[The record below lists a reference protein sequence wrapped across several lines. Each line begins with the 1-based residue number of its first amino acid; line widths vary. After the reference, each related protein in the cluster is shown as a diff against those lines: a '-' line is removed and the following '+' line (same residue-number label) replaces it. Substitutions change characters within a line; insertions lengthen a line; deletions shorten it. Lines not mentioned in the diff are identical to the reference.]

1 MDVQADNPAEDAA
14 LDESSEQR
22 VDIAS
27 LERDID
33 NLMSAA
39 RSERPGSG
47 DDGGVSQVDLLLRE
61 INELLAHETNSL
73 LNATNGLLG
82 KTLESIFDPKIL
94 ANKHQKIDN
103 ALAQA
108 LAKGKTGA
116 AAAPVKAPVTNPAPR
131 FAGISRPMTAD
142 LSKTGLKAATAP
154 KVASGPREA
163 LPKPEEEAPGAIK
176 FGEAPKGD
184 TGAFTTRIEEAP
196 PESEPVV
203 TIEEAKPTVEKPP
216 QPEPVAEAP
225 PAPAPA
231 PAPAPKPAEKPKAEA
246 PPKEAPAAPAEVP
259 DFPQPLILRILAF
272 PMKLVPESARL
283 AVSAVA
289 LTMLFSAPVA
299 WVFAHRAVTT
309 QGIGPIDFLMLEEQ
323 QAEAEAAAKE
333 AAAKDAAAM
342 DAGHGEAKKDDSHG
356 GGGNH

>member
-1 MDVQADNPAEDAA
+1 MDDQADNPAEDAA
-14 LDESSEQR
+14 PDESSEQR

-33 NLMSAA
+33 NLMSTA
-39 RSERPGSG
+39 RSERPGPG
-47 DDGGVSQVDLLLRE
+47 DDEGVSQVDLLLRE

-94 ANKHQKIDN
+94 ANKHQKIDK

-108 LAKGKTGA
+108 LAKGKAGA

-142 LSKTGLKAATAP
+142 LSKTGLKGAAAP

-163 LPKPEEEAPGAIK
+163 LPTPEEEAPGAIK

-184 TGAFTTRIEEAP
+184 TGAFTTRVEEAP
-196 PESEPVV
+196 PEPEPVV
-203 TIEEAKPTVEKPP
+203 TIEPAKPAVEKPP

-225 PAPAPA
+225 PAPAPTPA
-231 PAPAPKPAEKPKAEA
+231 PTPAPKPAEKPKAEA

-309 QGIGPIDFLMLEEQ
+309 QGIGPIDFSMLEEQ
-323 QAEAEAAAKE
+323 QAEAEAAAKDAAAKQ
-333 AAAKDAAAM
+333 AAAKDA
-342 DAGHGEAKKDDSHG
+342 DAKKDDSHG
-356 GGGNH
+356 GGGHH